1 MAEWKVQRHEEKYR
15 LSAPQAAE
23 LELMLS
29 ALLQKDRYSA
39 NGAYFIRSLYF
50 DTADD
55 ADYNDKLI
63 GADRRQKLRLRLYHL
78 DSPAVKL
85 EIKNKTGSL
94 SYKQSTT
101 LTRAQALAL
110 ANGDCEF
117 LLDLP
122 GDTARRAY
130 TFFRREQRRPTALVD
145 YERTAF
151 TSPVAQVRITLDRN
165 IRAAKTSDLFGAGCP
180 MFGVHS
186 GGVCVLEVKYDAFL
200 PRYLRGVLT
209 SVGPAKMSIG
219 KYELARQLLDG

>member
-130 TFFRREQRRPTALVD
+130 TFFRREQQMFLCSVSMAMP
-145 YERTAF
+145 
-151 TSPVAQVRITLDRN
+151 
-165 IRAAKTSDLFGAGCP
+165 P
-180 MFGVHS
+180 MRS
-186 GGVCVLEVKYDAFL
+186 M
-200 PRYLRGVLT
+200 T
-209 SVGPAKMSIG
+209 I
-219 KYELARQLLDG
+219 

>member
-1 MAEWKVQRHEEKYR
+1 M
-15 LSAPQAAE
+15 
-23 LELMLS
+23 
-29 ALLQKDRYSA
+29 
-39 NGAYFIRSLYF
+39 
-50 DTADD
+50 
-55 ADYNDKLI
+55 
-63 GADRRQKLRLRLYHL
+63 
-78 DSPAVKL
+78 
-85 EIKNKTGSL
+85 
-94 SYKQSTT
+94 
-101 LTRAQALAL
+101 
-110 ANGDCEF
+110 
-117 LLDLP
+117 LDLP

-200 PRYLRGVLT
+200 PGYLRGVLT